1 MTSRI
6 STKHAL
12 LNERLGT
19 PPNAELVLSLLSL
32 ARDID
37 RACADMLAPYGLSE
51 SRLAA
56 MLAIERRPLITAAEL
71 ADHLDVTRAT
81 VTGLV
86 DGLDRAGYVV
96 RHTPGSDR
104 RRSQLTLS
112 TKGAALLDELMP
124 VYKTWFEALAAN
136 VNAETR
142 DVATGAL
149 SELHEA
155 LESGERS

>member
-1 MTSRI
+1 M
-6 STKHAL
+6 KHQL

-19 PPNAELVLSLLSL
+19 PPNAELLLSVLSV

-56 MLAIERRPLITAAEL
+56 MLAIEQHPSITAAEL
-71 ADHLDVTRAT
+71 ADHLEVTRAT
-81 VTGLV
+81 VTGLI
-86 DGLDRAGYVV
+86 DGIDRAGYVI
-96 RHTPGSDR
+96 RQTSGSDR

-112 TKGAALLDELMP
+112 EKGEALLNDLMP
-124 VYKTWFEALAAN
+124 VYKTWFKSLTSN

-142 DVATGAL
+142 DATLGAL
-149 SELHEA
+149 GELHDA
-155 LESGERS
+155 LEAGGRS